1 MEVVVSLAIGV
12 LVASGVWLVL
22 RPRTFQVLIGL
33 SLLSYAVNLFIF
45 SVGSLAIDMEPIAQ
59 AGRPADLL
67 NYTDP
72 IPQSLV
78 LTAILFVVYYGFIV
92 LVATNK
98 PLLATR
104 IGETMTLGIP
114 MGVAIIV
121 FAWVLTAA
129 YVVWANRQYDPEVR
143 RLRDQIR

>member
-1 MEVVVSLAIGV
+1 MTRTHQEVLDSPEFRR
-12 LVASGVWLVL
+12 LVERRWMV
-22 RPRTFQVLIGL
+22 
-33 SLLSYAVNLFIF
+33 
-45 SVGSLAIDMEPIAQ
+45 
-59 AGRPADLL
+59 
-67 NYTDP
+67 
-72 IPQSLV
+72 SLV